1 MWQTGTASDY
11 QDLLARLIQIATSQH
26 VASAAVAAGGSGY
39 TDGDILTH
47 TQTSSTHP
55 ATFKATVVAGA
66 VTAVTPIDGGAFD
79 DQVSGA
85 VVSAGGTGYAVGD
98 FLEVSGGTTKRPCI
112 LEVTGVSG
120 GVVTT
125 VTVYEGGAYSAT
137 PSNPVATVA
146 LTGAGND
153 DATFTLTFTGAV
165 DVTAVATTG
174 GTGTGCTLDLTLA
187 DTGWETQRNEFWTY
201 NSLDE
206 REVVLLG
213 EGSGSDEIFVGFR
226 TFTVAVGLDTAY
238 NLLTNGMTGFNSG
251 LNYTAQPGISPGS
264 TPGTGGGAY
273 VPLENDSMDF
283 WFSIT
288 GRRIIGIVKTAD
300 ISTTHYM
307 SLYAGFLNPFQ
318 TAGEYPYP
326 IYISGCTARY
336 DALWDTTIPDVG
348 GICEQIGILNRH
360 GPGYTRKANTVWE
373 SVINSVT
380 QISPVDRINRFDFT
394 LYPAG
399 TSRLPSGGDNNLV
412 VGDGNFSFEDLIPN
426 SGVPGAPTIQVQETP
441 DSGGD
446 LFPLIPVTLVW
457 TSSDGVDRSIVGHLD
472 NVFWVPTAG
481 VLSSEDTLEAGD
493 YLVVQNG
500 QRTQVSSYMAIKV
513 E

>member
-11 QDLLARLIQIATSQH
+11 QDFLNRLVQIATSQH

-55 ATFKATVVAGA
+55 ATFKATVSAGA
-66 VTAVTPIDGGAFD
+66 VTGVTPIDGGAFD
-79 DQVSGA
+79 DKVSA
-85 VVSAGGTGYAVGD
+85 ALVSAGGTGYAVGD

-112 LEVTGVSG
+112 LEVTGVSS

-125 VTVYEGGAYSAT
+125 VSVYEGGAYSAT
-137 PSNPVATVA
+137 PSNPVATAA
-146 LTGAGND
+146 LTGSGND
-153 DATFTLTFTGAV
+153 DATFTLTFTGTV

-187 DTGWETQRNEFWTY
+187 ATGWDTKRGSFHTY

-206 REVVLLG
+206 REIILEG
-213 EGSGSDEIFVGFR
+213 IGSGSDEIFVGFR

-238 NLLTNGMTGFNSG
+238 NMLVNGMTGFNSG
-251 LNYTAQPGISPGS
+251 LNYTGQPGISPGS
-264 TPGTGGGAY
+264 TPGAGGGAY

-283 WFSIT
+283 WVSVT
-288 GRRIIGIVKTAD
+288 GRRIIGVVKTAD
-300 ISTTHYM
+300 LSTTHYM
-307 SLYAGFLNPFQ
+307 SFYAGFLNPFQ

-326 IYISGCTARY
+326 IYVSGSTARY

-348 GICEQIGILNRH
+348 GIAEQIGIINRH
-360 GPGYTRKANTVWE
+360 GPGYTRKQNTVWE
-373 SVINSVT
+373 TVYNSAV
-380 QISPVDRINRFDFT
+380 QISPVDRVARFDFT

-399 TSRLPSGGDNNLV
+399 TNRLATGNNLV

-426 SGVPGAPTIQVQETP
+426 SGVPGSPTIQVKRTP

-446 LFPLIPVTLVW
+446 LFPLIPVTLIW
-457 TSSDGVDRSIVGHLD
+457 TSSDAVDRAIIGHLD

-481 VLSSEDTLEAGD
+481 VLTSEDTIEDEA
-493 YLVVQNG
+493 YVVFQNG